1 MAEKQKIIH
10 FQNIGT
16 FMIITHFNMCQ
27 YCFPWGKTGKFTG
40 LVKRDYL
47 YRLLL
52 IGSAWI

>member
-16 FMIITHFNMCQ
+16 FMIITHFNMYQ
-27 YCFPWGKTGKFTG
+27 YCFPWWETGKFTG

>member
-1 MAEKQKIIH
+1 MISIH
-10 FQNIGT
+10 F
-16 FMIITHFNMCQ
+16 IICQ
-27 YCFPWGKTGKFTG
+27 YCFPWGKTGNIIG